1 MSFCHYLKK
10 KAITRCFWLCALDGQ
25 VLRLTQTRRAGIGVQ
40 RLTWIMASK
49 LGKCP
54 SRAPEK
60 HSLGTGRAMDKPE
73 PGVGASLWLARTQ
86 LSPLPSALQALPALL
101 M

>member
-1 MSFCHYLKK
+1 MSFCQYLKK
-10 KAITRCFWLCALDGQ
+10 KAITRCLWLCALDSQ

-73 PGVGASLWLARTQ
+73 PGVGASLWLVQTQ